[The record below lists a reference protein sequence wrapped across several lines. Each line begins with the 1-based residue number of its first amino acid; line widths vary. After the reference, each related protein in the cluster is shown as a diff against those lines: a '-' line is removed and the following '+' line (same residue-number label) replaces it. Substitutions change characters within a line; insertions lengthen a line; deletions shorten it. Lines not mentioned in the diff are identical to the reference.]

1 MVGRQPLA
9 IRIQLLSMK
18 IACTFL
24 EDMMVITEM
33 IFTGSTLLQANG
45 ARLI

>member
-1 MVGRQPLA
+1 MVARRLHA
-9 IRIQLLSMK
+9 ILIQQLFMK

-24 EDMMVITEM
+24 EDMMVITET